1 MSRSVVAG
9 RPRGCGAVVRW
20 CSPAAVG
27 WEMRAEVLPEVDEP
41 APQSAE
47 TVERGAYLARA
58 GNCMAC
64 HTARGGE
71 AYAGGRAIETP
82 FGTVYAGNLTPEP
95 ATGLGRWSA
104 EAFRRALHEGRSRDG
119 RLLYPVFPYTH
130 TTLVS
135 DDDSDALYAFLRTVP
150 PVVKPTPDHV
160 LRWPVNT
167 QAALAVWRLLYFES
181 GRFQPE
187 TRQTAEWNRG
197 AYLARGL
204 AHCSACHSARDVLGG
219 SSLGRALACR
229 ADARSP
235 LAGAVV
241 ARSRRRP
248 AWPTGRWLNIAD
260 LLQQRGQRAVPPP
273 WGRWPRWCSMARS
286 TWSATDLEAMAV
298 FLKDVPIQAEPL
310 SRWKAAE
317 PSSWHWAK
325 SSTSSSALP
334 AMADQGQGAAG
345 AYPALAGNRSV
356 VMDAPVNAVQAVLAG
371 GFAPATAGNPQPY
384 GMPPFRTLL
393 TDTEIAA
400 VASFIRQSWGNRA
413 SPVAPQD
420 VQRLR

>member
-1 MSRSVVAG
+1 MSRSVLRVALG
-9 RPRGCGAVVRW
+9 MAAVSFVVL
-20 CSPAAVG
+20 AGAVG
-27 WEMRAEVLPEVDEP
+27 WEMRAGVLPEVGET
-41 APQSAE
+41 APQGIE

-58 GNCMAC
+58 GNCLAC

-71 AYAGGRAIETP
+71 AYAGGRAIDTP

-150 PVVKPTPDHV
+150 PVVKPTPEHV

-181 GRFQPE
+181 GRFQPD

-219 SSLGRALACR
+219 SLSGERWRAGLMPDGHWLAPSLRDPAQ
-229 ADARSP
+229 
-235 LAGAVV
+235 AGV
-241 ARSRRRP
+241 A
-248 AWPTGRWLNIAD
+248 AWSVGDIAD
-260 LLQQRGQRAVPPP
+260 LLQHGANAQSTAMGP
-273 WGRWPRWCSMARS
+273 MAEVVFDGTQHLRR
-286 TWSATDLEAMAV
+286 TDLEAMAV
-298 FLKDVPIQAEPL
+298 FLKDLPTQAEPL
-310 SRWKAAE
+310 TGWKAADPE
-317 PSSWHWAK
+317 QL
-325 SSTSSSALP
+325 ALGEQLYDQQC
-334 AMADQGQGAAG
+334 AACHGDQGQGAAG

-356 VMDAPVNAVQAVLAG
+356 LMDAHTNAVQAVLAG
-371 GFAPATAGNPQPY
+371 GFAPATAGHPQPY

-413 SPVAPQD
+413 GPVAPQD

>member
-1 MSRSVVAG
+1 MSRWLLRSALGVAVLS
-9 RPRGCGAVVRW
+9 AVVL
-20 CSPAAVG
+20 AGVVG
-27 WEMRAEVLPEVDEP
+27 WEMRAEVLPEVGET
-41 APQSAE
+41 APPSAG

-150 PVVKPTPDHV
+150 PVVKPAPDHV

-197 AYLARGL
+197 AYLSRGL

-219 SSLGRALACR
+219 SASGERWRAGLMPDRHWLAPSLRDPAQAGVGAWSV
-229 ADARSP
+229 AD
-235 LAGAVV
+235 
-241 ARSRRRP
+241 
-248 AWPTGRWLNIAD
+248 IAD
-260 LLQQRGQRAVPPP
+260 LLQHGVNAQSTAMGPMAEVVFDGTQYLERA
-273 WGRWPRWCSMARS
+273 
-286 TWSATDLEAMAV
+286 DLEAMAV
-298 FLKDVPIQAEPL
+298 FLKDVPIHVEPL

-317 PSSWHWAK
+317 PEQL
-325 SSTSSSALP
+325 ALG
-334 AMADQGQGAAG
+334 AHLYEQQCAACHGDQGQGAAG
-345 AYPALAGNRSV
+345 AYPSLAGNRSV

-371 GFAPATAGNPQPY
+371 GFAPATAGNSRPY

-393 TDTEIAA
+393 TDNEIAA
-400 VASFIRQSWGNRA
+400 VASFIRQSWGNQA